1 MGEARSSV
9 SSSLHPFPPLLLLH
23 TLRNALD
30 YPLRQFFRWRRAGL
44 SFRNEP
50 KDNLFAHLPAA
61 QRAEAQAAADRL
73 LARYPLDDL
82 QAHSTRCN
90 FRENLFYL
98 ELLERA
104 LNASQNLAGLQG
116 RSALNVADI
125 GPSHWF
131 YVHALYALWRC
142 WGRGAEPPRDV
153 TLITFESDAFRVYVD
168 FYSRWDYAHA
178 HRRGLPEERVRYEPR
193 AFTRQPAMFDAVTML
208 FPFVFLKD
216 HLAWGLPRGAFNPA
230 QLLADAWASLK
241 PGGVLIL
248 VNQGEA
254 EHTAQREMMTQQNIP
269 VSAAFRHDSL
279 LFEYDLPRFGLVG
292 VR

>member
-1 MGEARSSV
+1 MI
-9 SSSLHPFPPLLLLH
+9 LH

-30 YPLRQFFRWRRAGL
+30 YPLRQFFRWRRPGL
-44 SFRNEP
+44 SFRNEL

-61 QRAEAQAAADRL
+61 QRAEAQAVADRL
-73 LARYPLDDL
+73 QARYPLDYL
-82 QAHSTRCN
+82 KTHSTARN

-104 LNASQNLAGLQG
+104 LNAAKDRTQLPA

-131 YVHALYALWRC
+131 YVHALYTLWQRWDC
-142 WGRGAEPPRDV
+142 RRAPRDV
-153 TLITFESDAFRVYVD
+153 TLTAFESDAFRVYVD
-168 FYSRWDYAHA
+168 LYSRWDYAQA
-178 HRRGLPEERVRYEPR
+178 HRRGLPEDRVRYEPR
-193 AFTRQPAMFDAVTML
+193 AFTRQPAMFDAVTLL

-216 HLAWGLPRGAFNPA
+216 HLEWGLPRSAFDPA

-241 PGGVLIL
+241 PGGVLIS

-254 EHTAQREMMTQQNIP
+254 EHAAQRALLARQNIP
-269 VSAAFRHDSL
+269 VNVAFRHDSL
-279 LFEYDLPRFGLVG
+279 LFQYDLPRFGLVAVG
-292 VR
+292 